1 MENQRLILF
10 VVLAFLLLMLWQQ
23 WIEYSSPPVI
33 DQPVTSSTQSSQS
46 ATTAEVIDS
55 SVPGAPAVDSEAVRP
70 VVDAGQTSLT
80 TANTGNAI
88 TVSTDLLRVELN
100 TLGAGINK
108 AWLLDYPVDVDH
120 PDEPFQLMRDQGD
133 DLFTVQGGLIGH
145 QRTLPT
151 HKTLFTVNG
160 DNFVLKEGEESL
172 DVEFVWNAPDGVTY
186 KKIYTF
192 HRDSYGIDIRFRVIN
207 SSASAWRGYL
217 YNQYRRTEA
226 GKDGALG
233 FMSVVPSY
241 TGAAIYD
248 RENKYSKISFSDM
261 RDENTQHVT
270 DNGWVSMMQH
280 YFVSAWLLDEG
291 RPYEIYTQVLP
302 GPQYTIGYKT
312 AQPADIPAG
321 SNGELTARIYVGPKE
336 VRRLSKEA
344 EGLELSV
351 DYGWLTPVSAPLF
364 WLLDKIHML
373 VGNWGW
379 AIIILTILI
388 KLAFYPLSAASHKSM
403 ANMRRMAPRIKTLKE
418 RFGDDKAQL
427 NKAMMELYKKEKINP
442 LGGCLPIL
450 IQIPV
455 FIALYWA
462 LLESVEL
469 RQAPWI
475 WWIRDLSQPDPFYV
489 LPVLMGVSMLAQ
501 QLLSAVA
508 MDPMQKKIMMAMPVM
523 FMFFFLFFPAGLVLY
538 WTVNNL
544 LTISQQYYINK
555 KMGV

>member
-23 WIEYSSPPVI
+23 WMEYSSPPII
-33 DQPVTSSTQSSQS
+33 DQPAVSSGQSTQS
-46 ATTAEVIDS
+46 ATQPAAVDI
-55 SVPGAPAVDSEAVRP
+55 SVPGAPAVGA
-70 VVDAGQTSLT
+70 DAGSPAVESSQSSINTV
-80 TANTGNAI
+80 NTGKPV

-120 PDEPFQLMRDQGD
+120 PDDPFQLMTDQGD
-133 DLFTVQGGLIGH
+133 DIFTVQGGLIGH
-145 QRTLPT
+145 QRKLPT
-151 HKTLFTVNG
+151 HKTLFTIST
-160 DNFVLKEGEESL
+160 DNFALKPGEDSL
-172 DVEFVWNAPDGVTY
+172 EVEFVWNAPDGVTY

-192 HRDSYGIDIRFRVIN
+192 HRDSYAIDIRFRVIN
-207 SSASAWRGYL
+207 NSASAWRGYL
-217 YNQYRRTEA
+217 YNQYRRSEA
-226 GKDGALG
+226 GNDGALG

-241 TGAAIYD
+241 TGAAIFD

-261 RDENTQHVT
+261 RDENTQIST
-270 DNGWVSMMQH
+270 DNGWVAMMQH

-291 RPYEIYTQVLP
+291 HPYEIYSQVLP

-312 AQPADIPAG
+312 AQPANIPAG
-321 SNGELTARIYVGPKE
+321 SNGEISARIYVGPKE
-336 VRRLSKEA
+336 VRRLKAEA
-344 EGLELSV
+344 EGLELTV

-364 WLLDKIHML
+364 WLLDKIHLL

-379 AIIILTILI
+379 AIIILTMMI
-388 KLAFYPLSAASHKSM
+388 KLVFYPLSAASHKSM

-418 RFGDDKAQL
+418 RFGDDKAKL
-427 NKAMMELYKKEKINP
+427 NAAMMELYKKEKINP

-475 WWIRDLSQPDPFYV
+475 LWIRDLSQPDPFYV
-489 LPVLMGVSMLAQ
+489 LPILMGVSMLAQ